1 MVFLPIMKWTFAAEP
16 DPQIVKHL
24 EQVLHIPYKIAR
36 LLAQRGIETYEQA
49 RKFFSP
55 TWDDIYDPFLMKD
68 MDKAVQRIRQAI
80 YRKEKILIYGDYDVD
95 GTTAVALLYSFL
107 KERYPHLEFYIPDR
121 NKEGYGISFRGVEY
135 AVDNGFTLMIA
146 LDCGIKAVEQIRLAK
161 EHGLD
166 IIIGDHHTPGEVL
179 PEAFAI
185 LNPKQKD
192 DEYPYKELSGA
203 GIAFKIVQALN
214 QTEGRTIDKIIPY
227 LDLLA
232 VSIAADIVPIT
243 DENRTLMY
251 FGLQQLNISPRPGLK
266 VLMRSMK
273 KKEWTV
279 SDLVFVLAPRINSA
293 GRMEHGKLAV
303 KLLIET
309 NERKAEELGRLIENN
324 NRERRETDQNM
335 TEEALRKIEK
345 HIKPDN
351 YTTVVYDETWHK
363 GVVGIVASRLIERY
377 YRPTIVMTY
386 SEKDNLWVGSARSIK
401 NFDLYA
407 VLDAIDEH
415 IHQFGGHKF
424 AAGLSVRPEKLEDF
438 VAAFENKV
446 REVLPGGLPEPE
458 IIIDDELDLIDITPK
473 FFRLLKRFAPFGPG
487 NMKPVFMTRD
497 LRDTGFARRVGR
509 DQKHLKMNLID
520 GTTRAVYPAIAF
532 GFGDLLP
539 KIKTAGSF
547 AAAYHIEENVWN
559 NTVSLQL
566 NIKDIRFDL

>member
-1 MVFLPIMKWTFAAEP
+1 MKWTLAAEP

-24 EQVLHIPYKIAR
+24 EQILHVPYRIAR

-55 TWDDIYDPFLMKD
+55 TWDDIYDPFLMKG

-80 YRKEKILIYGDYDVD
+80 YHKEKILIYGDYDVD

-107 KERYPHLEFYIPDR
+107 KERYPHIDFYIPDR
-121 NKEGYGISFRGVEY
+121 NKEGYGISFQGVQY
-135 AVDNGFTLMIA
+135 ALDNDFGLMIA
-146 LDCGIKAVEQIRLAK
+146 LDCGIKAVEQIEYARQ
-161 EHGLD
+161 HGLD
-166 IIIGDHHTPGEVL
+166 VIVGDHHTPGEVL
-179 PEAFAI
+179 PPAYTI

-192 DEYPYKELSGA
+192 CPYPYKELSGA

-251 FGLQQLNISPRPGLK
+251 FGLQQINLSPRPGLK
-266 VLMRSMK
+266 VLMRSLK
-273 KKEWTV
+273 KQEWCV

-309 NERKAEELGRLIENN
+309 DERKAEELGRLIEDN
-324 NRERRETDQNM
+324 NRERRETDQHM
-335 TEEALRKIEK
+335 TEEALQKIEK
-345 HIKPDN
+345 HIDPEN
-351 YTTVVYDETWHK
+351 FTTVVYDETWHK

-377 YRPTIVMTY
+377 YRPTIVLTY
-386 SEKDNLWVGSARSIK
+386 SAMDDLWVGSARSIK
-401 NFDLYA
+401 DFDLYA
-407 VLDAIDEH
+407 VLDSLDDYLY
-415 IHQFGGHKF
+415 QFGGHKF
-424 AAGLSVRPEKLEDF
+424 AAGLSVKPENLDGF
-438 VAAFENKV
+438 IRAFEDKV
-446 REVLPGGLPEPE
+446 REMLPGGLPEPE
-458 IIIDDELDLIDITPK
+458 IFIDDELDLIDITPK
-473 FFRLLKRFAPFGPG
+473 FYRLLKRFAPFGPG
-487 NMKPVFMTRD
+487 NMKPVFMTRG

-532 GFGDLLP
+532 GQGDKLP
-539 KIKTAGSF
+539 LIKSADSF
-547 AAAYHIEENVWN
+547 AAAYYIEENVWN

-566 NIKDIRFDL
+566 NIKDIRFDIS